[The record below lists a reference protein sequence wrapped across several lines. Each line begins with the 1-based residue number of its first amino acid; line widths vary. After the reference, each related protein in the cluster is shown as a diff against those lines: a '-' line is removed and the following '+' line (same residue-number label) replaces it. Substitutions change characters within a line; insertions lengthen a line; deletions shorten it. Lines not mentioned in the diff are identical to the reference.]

1 MFSPNLSNFVS
12 PGDVFVLR
20 DTINK
25 EKDTPPDNTRIIRFQ
40 RPAIVV
46 STGFKIC
53 TVIPL
58 TTKENSP
65 EISYPIK
72 VSSDV
77 NSRALFSQITT
88 VDNFRLGKK
97 LGVIDPIVFKDL
109 VNVYTNYILGKP
121 KIYLSRSIAIPT
133 YGMDMIAFDNFA
145 YYRDNSN
152 HERIILSIGNG
163 TSTYYLNT
171 VEPKPMEFP
180 VPENEPKTTVHGVIG
195 KDIELSSIHF
205 LSKEYRETTW
215 TCIGYETYECNRELI
230 SDTINEIFGI
240 TPVKLVPDK
249 MDTIMEYHLAS
260 TISRAF
266 KTSLYLQ
273 AFDFIMNSDLEELF
287 SDKIKANPFL
297 TENCNSRDID
307 MVINTMRELHA
318 YRVNVLDCSI
328 EQLEWMNTKYASKF
342 YPMAMRYAD
351 TLVSTELGYTLDI
364 NPSMY
369 PNLSYKEENLIWLAT
384 YINNELGELN
394 KKARISAT
402 RKANRKI
409 SKTKSKRK

>member
-1 MFSPNLSNFVS
+1 
-12 PGDVFVLR
+12 
-20 DTINK
+20 
-25 EKDTPPDNTRIIRFQ
+25 
-40 RPAIVV
+40 
-46 STGFKIC
+46 
-53 TVIPL
+53 
-58 TTKENSP
+58 
-65 EISYPIK
+65 
-72 VSSDV
+72 
-77 NSRALFSQITT
+77 
-88 VDNFRLGKK
+88 
-97 LGVIDPIVFKDL
+97 
-109 VNVYTNYILGKP
+109 
-121 KIYLSRSIAIPT
+121 
-133 YGMDMIAFDNFA
+133 
-145 YYRDNSN
+145 
-152 HERIILSIGNG
+152 
-163 TSTYYLNT
+163 
-171 VEPKPMEFP
+171 
-180 VPENEPKTTVHGVIG
+180 
-195 KDIELSSIHF
+195 
-205 LSKEYRETTW
+205 
-215 TCIGYETYECNRELI
+215 
-230 SDTINEIFGI
+230 
-240 TPVKLVPDK
+240 
-249 MDTIMEYHLAS
+249 MDTIIEYHLAS
-260 TISRAF
+260 TIARAF

-409 SKTKSKRK
+409 SKTKNKRK

>member
-1 MFSPNLSNFVS
+1 VS

-97 LGVIDPIVFKDL
+97 LGVIDPLVFKDL

-195 KDIELSSIHF
+195 KDIELSSVHF

-240 TPVKLVPDK
+240 TPVKLAPDK

-266 KTSLYLQ
+266 KTSLYLR

-287 SDKIKANPFL
+287 SDKIKAKPGSSYTIGRVLTKSDLASGQKQKKFTMCTRTVYLGADFYSTCAKSYILSDANVSCLSIDISLDLPQILGRQRLIENPWKNEAEFYYTL
-297 TENCNSRDID
+297 PNKETKEN
-307 MVINTMRELHA
+307 A
-318 YRVNVLDCSI
+318 
-328 EQLEWMNTKYASKF
+328 K
-342 YPMAMRYAD
+342 
-351 TLVSTELGYTLDI
+351 ELG
-364 NPSMY
+364 
-369 PNLSYKEENLIWLAT
+369 
-384 YINNELGELN
+384 
-394 KKARISAT
+394 KKIQE
-402 RKANRKI
+402 
-409 SKTKSKRK
+409 